1 MCCTYLF
8 ISIITKSFCFYTRH
22 TVPRYLILF
31 KNKCWNAGIIPT
43 AKFEKGGQTLD
54 RGEYK
59 KERSDKKR
67 QVKPLI
73 PIDTKEAI
81 HRLSHITSTPIKDV
95 CEFLI
100 CHVIRDKKTI
110 DVLATY
116 FRRSVMIDQT
126 FCNGNINVKHI
137 GKRLNEP
144 GELVS
149 ITFKKLDYELIS
161 ALAYALDCTPTR
173 TTSILLQHATCDI
186 RAVNEYVYIN
196 MRHQLTE
203 GQIKELR
210 KVLTYINHYNDDA
223 VSWAA
228 ILSKIVGD
236 VRPATKKLYELVEE
250 FLKRK

>member
-1 MCCTYLF
+1 ME
-8 ISIITKSFCFYTRH
+8 
-22 TVPRYLILF
+22 
-31 KNKCWNAGIIPT
+31 N
-43 AKFEKGGQTLD
+43 GGKTMSREVQ
-54 RGEYK
+54 K
-59 KERSDKKR
+59 KERADKKR

-73 PIDTKEAI
+73 PIDTKETI

-110 DVLATY
+110 DVLVTH
-116 FRRSVMIDQT
+116 FRRSIMIDKT
-126 FCNGNINVKHI
+126 FCNGNINGKHI

-149 ITFKKLDYELIS
+149 ITFKKPDYELIS

-173 TTSILLQHATCDI
+173 TTAILLQHASCDVS
-186 RAVNEYVYIN
+186 AVNEYVYVN
-196 MRHQLTE
+196 MRNQLTE

-236 VRPATKKLYELVEE
+236 VRPATSKLRDLVEE
-250 FLKRK
+250 FLSIRNKKKG